1 MLKDEN
7 LNSLAGALRK
17 DKQSNLNPA
26 LKNIQSGIYHAITVP
41 GIDPEGRAADWLHMF
56 LNWAAIQI
64 ILCIFNMLLLLVVQ
78 MTWEVMDY
86 TQCHHLVV
94 LRY

>member
-41 GIDPEGRAADWLHMF
+41 GIDPEGRA
-56 LNWAAIQI
+56 QI
-64 ILCIFNMLLLLVVQ
+64 GCI
-78 MTWEVMDY
+78 
-86 TQCHHLVV
+86 CS
-94 LRY
+94 